1 MVHIVLSLLK
11 RTGLLF
17 YCEVG
22 PIPAGGGLPV
32 RRQGRGVAKVSIRGR
47 AVIFS
52 KSVAKGLIGEGGL
65 CYAAL
70 PIPTNKRNE
79 WVTGRVNA
87 VSRCPR
93 SDGVHVLVHVQLPA
107 NRFQLALLL
116 TP

>member
-52 KSVAKGLIGEGGL
+52 KSVAKGLIGEGGYVMLL
-65 CYAAL
+65 CH
-70 PIPTNKRNE
+70 
-79 WVTGRVNA
+79 
-87 VSRCPR
+87 S
-93 SDGVHVLVHVQLPA
+93 QL
-107 NRFQLALLL
+107 
-116 TP
+116 TKETSG